1 MSELK
6 IDRLDLFPVPIIGA
20 HYDHA
25 ESLAQTLIPE
35 FKKIEKE
42 DKNPA
47 PYSANG
53 YTNYN
58 PGSQVIERIEC
69 NDLREWIGHVAMEGN
84 KILGI
89 EADLTFVGSWFSI
102 NRKHTYHEM
111 HNHIPATWSG
121 VYYLQAEEDDAPI
134 TFYDSNKTTNWPW
147 AGYKE
152 ANAYNTPSYSV
163 TPKTGRLLIFP
174 SHLVHGVGQQKKDS
188 ERITISFNLQATQS
202 FK

>member
-1 MSELK
+1 MDEIK

-25 ESLAQTLIPE
+25 ESLAQTLIPI
-35 FKKIEKE
+35 FKKIEEE
-42 DKNPA
+42 DKTPA

-58 PGSQVIERIEC
+58 PGTQVIERIEC
-69 NDLREWIGHVAMEGN
+69 NDIREWIGQVGMEGN

-102 NRKHTYHEM
+102 NRKYTYHEM

-121 VYYLQAEEDDAPI
+121 VYYVQADEDDAPI
-134 TFYDSNKTTNWPW
+134 TFYDTNKQTNWPW

-174 SHLVHGVGQQKKDS
+174 AHLVHGVSQQKKDS